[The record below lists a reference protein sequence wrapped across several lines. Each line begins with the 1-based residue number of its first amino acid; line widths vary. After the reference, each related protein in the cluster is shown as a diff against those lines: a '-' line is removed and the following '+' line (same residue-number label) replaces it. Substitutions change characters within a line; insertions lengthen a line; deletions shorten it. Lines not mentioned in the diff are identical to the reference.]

1 MKKISVPRGEKRG
14 KGGRGFFRGVAA
26 LFKIMWMVIMLPFR
40 LISLLLKGA
49 VKAAEVLSDRVL
61 SLFRFN
67 IAFKLTIGFALI
79 IALFTAAINIGAVAG
94 ARQLIYSQS
103 VKELQAYTRMIEA
116 DFEGGKV
123 SDVSALVK
131 VLDAAKTGAAI
142 VGKDGEPLYVY
153 GYDDFDSL
161 EAARIASDSGN
172 MFFIGSHIYHIQDL
186 KGGTLV
192 LRKHAENEQDLLSAV
207 AIASTLISFLIFML
221 CLSFASG
228 MSKKQLRPIYAMTDQ
243 VRDISTS
250 RLSARLDIRGTKDE
264 LKDLAA
270 TFNKLMDEIE
280 ASYENQ
286 RRFVSDASHELRTPI
301 AVIKGYADML
311 ARWGASDQ
319 SVLEEGIDAIKDE
332 AQGMQSLVESLL
344 FIARSD
350 RNTLNME
357 KAEFNISELMDE
369 IIKETRLID
378 SDHAIEGQVQP
389 GCMLYGNHEK
399 IKQAIRIFVDNSI
412 RYTPAGGGI
421 SISLRASGRDAV
433 INVRDSGI
441 GIASE
446 DLPRIFERFY
456 RADKSRSRL
465 DEDKKS
471 SGSGLGLSIAKI
483 IIDAHRGSI
492 HVQSKQG
499 EGTEFTIILPLKHA

>member
-1 MKKISVPRGEKRG
+1 MRRISGQQNEKKSRRGRS
-14 KGGRGFFRGVAA
+14 FFRGITA
-26 LFKIMWMVIMLPFR
+26 LFKLLWVVVLLPFR

-49 VKAAEVLSDRVL
+49 FKAAEVLSDRVL

-67 IAFKLTIGFALI
+67 IAFKLTLGFALI
-79 IALFTAAINIGAVAG
+79 IVLFTAAINMGAVAG

-103 VKELQAYTRMIEA
+103 VKELQAYASIIEA
-116 DFEGGKV
+116 HFAGGRGSDF
-123 SDVSALVK
+123 SAVER
-131 VLDAAKTGAAI
+131 VLDSAQTGAVLVAA
-142 VGKDGEPLYVY
+142 DGVQIYSH
-153 GYDDFDSL
+153 GYEDFDSL
-161 EAARIASDSGN
+161 ESARISSETGSI
-172 MFFIGSHIYHIQDL
+172 FFIGNWIYHVEDI
-186 KGGTLV
+186 KGATIV
-192 LRKHAENEQDLLSAV
+192 LRKAAGDEQDLLSAV
-207 AIASTLISFLIFML
+207 VIASMLISFMIFML
-221 CLSFASG
+221 SLSFASG
-228 MSKKQLRPIYAMTDQ
+228 MSKKQLKPIYAMTDQ

-250 RLSARLDIRGTKDE
+250 RLSARLDVRGTKDE

-311 ARWGASDQ
+311 SRWGASDQ

-357 KAEFNISELMDE
+357 KADFDISELVDE

-378 SDHAIEGQVQP
+378 SDHKVEGDVQH
-389 GCMLYGNHEK
+389 GCTLYGNHEK
-399 IKQAIRIFVDNSI
+399 IKQAIRVFIDNSI
-412 RYTPAGGGI
+412 RYTPAGGRI
-421 SISLRASGRDAV
+421 SIKLKATGKDAV
-433 INVRDSGI
+433 ISVRDSGI
-441 GIASE
+441 GIDSE

-456 RADKSRSRL
+456 RADKSRTRL
-465 DEDKKS
+465 DEAQKS
-471 SGSGLGLSIAKI
+471 AGSGLGLAIAKI
-483 IIDAHRGSI
+483 IIDAHGGSI

-499 EGTEFTIILPLKHA
+499 EGTEFTIILPLRQG